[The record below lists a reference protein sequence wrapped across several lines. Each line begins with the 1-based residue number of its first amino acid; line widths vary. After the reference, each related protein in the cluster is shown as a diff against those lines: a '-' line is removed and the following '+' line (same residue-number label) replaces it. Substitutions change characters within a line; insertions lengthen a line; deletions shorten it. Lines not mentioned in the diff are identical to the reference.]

1 MYTIFPSLYLGNV
14 SKGSHLT
21 VIIPK
26 SNAKGLSHLSYWYAL
41 FINGNFP
48 GRRFETDSYSDTDST
63 KLDFD
68 LSNQTPQRLLEV
80 LSSKLLCDAIFPA
93 WPGESN
99 VPCFAN
105 GHFSLISLSLAAKV
119 FKIHEILV

>member
-1 MYTIFPSLYLGNV
+1 MLCLQKEIFQDADLRQIRIQTQILLNLI
-14 SKGSHLT
+14 LT
-21 VIIPK
+21 LVIK
-26 SNAKGLSHLSYWYAL
+26 HLSI
-41 FINGNFP
+41 INKGN
-48 GRRFETDSYSDTDST
+48 
-63 KLDFD
+63 
-68 LSNQTPQRLLEV
+68 LSTPQRLLEV